1 MPTVSM
7 RIILDGI
14 HQPKYIFF
22 GEKRSKHQQNF
33 HVKVQLLDMA
43 VHGLTGKCDVTQLQ
57 LTHRIR
63 PG

>member
-1 MPTVSM
+1 M

-33 HVKVQLLDMA
+33 HVKVQLLEMA
-43 VHGLTGKCDVTQLQ
+43 VNGLTGKCDVTWL
-57 LTHRIR
+57 
-63 PG
+63 